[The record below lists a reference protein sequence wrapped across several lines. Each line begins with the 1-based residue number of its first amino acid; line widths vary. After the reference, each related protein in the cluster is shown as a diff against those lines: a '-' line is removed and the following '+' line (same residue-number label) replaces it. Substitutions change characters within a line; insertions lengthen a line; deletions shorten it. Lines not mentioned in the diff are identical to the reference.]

1 VVLVLNRTFGIILI
15 IVAIVIL
22 IYFIVV
28 NFKPIENYDEN
39 YQLNSEELVSLFK
52 RVPHDLNTSS
62 NLEINSISEISM
74 IKFAVSYMMVS
85 EEYVK
90 YITYIE
96 NEYGSV
102 VAIDKKHI
110 SSIIEYIFGK
120 SNINFN
126 EIDLDIRGDIVY
138 IPTNLQGGDSDMYR
152 YKKTEY
158 IQEEDTYVAYIE
170 CLPSEGTLNLEQ
182 LPNYSEEY
190 VMMTMIFKYKLVEGR
205 RILLAYNYES
215 KYDV

>member
-1 VVLVLNRTFGIILI
+1 VLVLNRTFGIILI

>member
-1 VVLVLNRTFGIILI
+1 MLVLNRTFGIILI

>member
-1 VVLVLNRTFGIILI
+1 LNRTFGIILI

>member
-1 VVLVLNRTFGIILI
+1 MNRTFGIILI